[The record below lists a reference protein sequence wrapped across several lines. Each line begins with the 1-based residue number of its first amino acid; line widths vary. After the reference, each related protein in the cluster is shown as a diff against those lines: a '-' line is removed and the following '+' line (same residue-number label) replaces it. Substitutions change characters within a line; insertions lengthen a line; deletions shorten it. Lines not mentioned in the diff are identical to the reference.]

1 MRKRTWLLY
10 NILVVL
16 VLIVTA
22 CGGSTPVQPVAVET
36 KPAAAGQ
43 AGVSYAKD
51 IQPIFNDS
59 CVGCHGKSGGLT
71 LTDYNSLMAGGA
83 KGPVIV
89 ANNPDASELYKRIT
103 GQSQPSM
110 PRGGAP
116 LSQDKIDLI
125 AKWIKEG
132 AANN

>member
-1 MRKRTWLLY
+1 MRKQIWSLCG
-10 NILVVL
+10 ILVVL
-16 VLIVTA
+16 VLLVTA
-22 CGGSTPVQPVAVET
+22 CGGSTPVQPT
-36 KPAAAGQ
+36 AAENKSGAASQ

-51 IQPIFNDS
+51 VQPIFNEN
-59 CVGCHGKSGGLT
+59 CTGCHGKSGGLT
-71 LTDYNSLMAGGA
+71 VTSYTNLMAGGG

-89 ANNPDASELYKRIT
+89 AGNPDASELYKRIT

-110 PRGGAP
+110 PRGGTP

-125 AKWIKEG
+125 AKWVKEG

>member
-1 MRKRTWLLY
+1 MRKQIWSLCG
-10 NILVVL
+10 ILVVL
-16 VLIVTA
+16 VLLVTA
-22 CGGSTPVQPVAVET
+22 CGGSTPAQPAAAET

-51 IQPIFNDS
+51 VQPIFNDN
-59 CVGCHGKSGGLT
+59 CAGCHGGAGGLT
-71 LTDYNSLMAGGA
+71 LTSYDSLMAGGA

-89 ANNPDASELYKRIT
+89 AGSPDTSELYKRIT